1 MSTYAP
7 SWVKKDA
14 IRFPRM
20 LLQGDTGK
28 LTNSGVLSIFH
39 SECLE
44 ADLKAFVKLME
55 YLKRE
60 DRYRTVIMIQVQNEV
75 GLLGDSR
82 DRSQVANDIF
92 NAPVPGEIVKFIA
105 EDWEALLPD
114 FQNNFSGILKVLQ
127 KYASSPDIP
136 NWKALFGDSEPTNE
150 LFMAYHY
157 ALYLEKIAA
166 EGKKI
171 YNIPF
176 FTNVWQKKPLCARR
190 EAREPC
196 RPISITTTRRITLS

>member
-1 MSTYAP
+1 
-7 SWVKKDA
+7 
-14 IRFPRM
+14 
-20 LLQGDTGK
+20 
-28 LTNSGVLSIFH
+28 
-39 SECLE
+39 
-44 ADLKAFVKLME
+44 ME

-136 NWKALFGDSEPTNE
+136 DWKALFGDSEPTNE

-176 FTNVWQKKPLCARR
+176 FTNVWQKKPNADAVAGGGGTPGVYPSGGGVPEVLDIWQKFAPSLNCIAPDIYLNDYS
-190 EAREPC
+190 A
-196 RPISITTTRRITLS
+196 TLAKYRHRGQPLLIPK